1 MNKVLI
7 STRRVYHKMAAIEIE
22 IPSNL
27 SETEVRQWLD
37 DNEHLYAEKLDD
49 KVANAE
55 LYEGLGV
62 EVNGFNEIDADQ
74 EHRYQV
80 ITKEHGIIF
89 GGHL

>member
-7 STRRVYHKMAAIEIE
+7 STRRVYHKIAAIEIE

-27 SETEVRQWLD
+27 SGTEVRQWLD

-62 EVNGFNEIDADQ
+62 EVNGFNEIDADE

-80 ITKEHGIIF
+80 ITKEHGIIY
-89 GGHL
+89 GGHI